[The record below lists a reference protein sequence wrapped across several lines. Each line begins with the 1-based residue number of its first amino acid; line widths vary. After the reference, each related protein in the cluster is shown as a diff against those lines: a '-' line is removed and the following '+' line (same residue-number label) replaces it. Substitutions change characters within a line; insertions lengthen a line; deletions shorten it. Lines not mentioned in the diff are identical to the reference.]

1 MDRLIGL
8 LPSGRGAPESSKV
21 RGGRRIGEIFRISGL
36 FPVPLP
42 EGNRKSDNKSTMEQK
57 KTGILYVLTV
67 HSESYRN
74 NLFYD
79 EVRRG
84 INIEANIR
92 GLNAE
97 FLFGFDY
104 DPDRFSDADGI
115 IFAPDG
121 SEQCASLLRVMKAR
135 YGIPIVQIDNQVYDD
150 ALKPPVDIFLGTDNF
165 HGGVVTAEYLASF
178 LPKKSPVLVLSGSE
192 HFPYLSYNDRLK
204 GITSTGYFDI
214 RTVLYGEFD
223 LARVHDILEE
233 YFRLGNEMPSAILA
247 FNDDSAIAARKVLNM
262 RGLGEKVLVTG
273 FDGSAAGR
281 VALSRGDIICSYD
294 QDPERL
300 GTEAV
305 RAYVRI
311 TEGSAPIERV
321 RLIRGPLLTAG
332 NIGCTFYAGVTDFL
346 DRTLTPFSFRKRRYE
361 RVDAES
367 CVKPLRDYRNELIC
381 PIISGPVEDLGRWL
395 RCIDAD
401 KFILVS
407 DNNKFLYSERL
418 RLETALKNEGFVMDA
433 VGFPGG
439 EKNKNPETLIA
450 LANEILGKKITKKSC
465 LVLVGGG
472 ITGNIGGFVAS
483 ILYRGIRF
491 VHVPTTVMHM
501 VDSSTGGKQA
511 VDSAFGKNSLGNFF
525 EPEFIYIDEQYLLTL
540 PDREIRSGLAE
551 CVKHALCQ
559 DSEFCETITK
569 NADLLFEG
577 RDVRLWREIVN
588 KTIRL
593 KTLLM
598 EADSYEINE
607 GMAMVYG
614 HTLGNA
620 VESTSGYSITHGE
633 AVSIGMVAAAEIS
646 ERLGIGEPG
655 LREAHEQ
662 ILSSVG
668 LPIRIP
674 KDLSDEKIMEFLLFD
689 KKYTS
694 DPLAFVLLR
703 NIGSLYMKE
712 GRVPQPVP
720 ESLVREVIRWLSE

>member
-1 MDRLIGL
+1 MG
-8 LPSGRGAPESSKV
+8 
-21 RGGRRIGEIFRISGL
+21 
-36 FPVPLP
+36 
-42 EGNRKSDNKSTMEQK
+42 T
-57 KTGILYVLTV
+57 LYVLTV
-67 HSESYRN
+67 HSERYQN

-92 GLNAE
+92 GLSVE
-97 FLFGFDY
+97 FLFGFDHE
-104 DPDRFSDADGI
+104 PDHFSDAEGF

-121 SEQCASLLRVMKAR
+121 SERCASLLREVKRR
-135 YGIPIVQIDNQVYDD
+135 YAVPMVQIDNQVYDD
-150 ALKPPVDIFLGTDNF
+150 ALRPPSDAFLGTDNF
-165 HGGVVTAEYLASF
+165 HGGKAIAEYLESF
-178 LPKKSPVLVLSGSE
+178 LPKGSPVVVLSGSE
-192 HFPYLSYNDRLK
+192 HFPFLSYNDRLK
-204 GITSTGYFDI
+204 GMKSTGYFDI
-214 RTVLYGEFD
+214 RAVLNSEFD
-223 LARVHDILEE
+223 LSRAHDVFEE
-233 YFRLGNEMPSAILA
+233 YIASGNAVPKAVMA
-247 FNDDSAIAARKVLNM
+247 FNDDSAIAARKVLNAH
-262 RGLGEKVLVTG
+262 GLGGSVLVTG

-305 RAYVRI
+305 RAYVGMQSGDVPV
-311 TEGSAPIERV
+311 EPV

-332 NIGCTFYAGVTDFL
+332 NIGCTFHAGVTDFL

-361 RVDAES
+361 ILES
-367 CVKPLRDYRNELIC
+367 GSRPKPLRDFRNELIC
-381 PIISGPVEDLGRWL
+381 PVLFGPIEGIGKWL
-395 RCIDAD
+395 REIDAD
-401 KFILVS
+401 RFILVS
-407 DNNKFLYSERL
+407 DNNDFLRAERK
-418 RLETALKNEGFVMDA
+418 RLVAALGAEGFAVDE

-439 EKNKNPETLIA
+439 ENHKNPETLIA
-450 LANEILGKKITKKSC
+450 LANEVLGKKITKKTC

-472 ITGNIGGFVAS
+472 ITGNVGGFVAS

-525 EPEFIYIDEQYLLTL
+525 EPEFIFIDERYLSTL
-540 PDREIRSGLAE
+540 PDQELRSGLAE

-559 DSEFCETITK
+559 DMEYCEMLEK
-569 NADLLFEG
+569 GADSLFRG
-577 RDVRLWREIVN
+577 HDFRLWREIVQR
-588 KTIRL
+588 TIRL

-620 VESTSGYSITHGE
+620 VESTSGYSMTHGE
-633 AVSIGMVAAAEIS
+633 AISIGMVAAAEIS
-646 ERLGIGEPG
+646 ERLGIGRPG
-655 LREAHEQ
+655 LRVAHER
-662 ILSSVG
+662 ILSSLG
-668 LPIRIP
+668 LPVRISRG
-674 KDLSDEKIMEFLLFD
+674 LSEDRIMEFLLFD

-703 NIGSLYMKE
+703 KVGMLYMKD
-712 GRVPQPVP
+712 GRVPQAVP
-720 ESLVREVIRWLSE
+720 ADLIRQVIRHLYD

>member
-1 MDRLIGL
+1 MG
-8 LPSGRGAPESSKV
+8 
-21 RGGRRIGEIFRISGL
+21 
-36 FPVPLP
+36 
-42 EGNRKSDNKSTMEQK
+42 T
-57 KTGILYVLTV
+57 LYVLTV
-67 HSESYRN
+67 HSERYQN

-92 GLNAE
+92 GLSVE
-97 FLFGFDY
+97 FLFGFDHE
-104 DPDRFSDADGI
+104 PDHFSDAEGF

-121 SEQCASLLRVMKAR
+121 SERCASLLREVKRR
-135 YGIPIVQIDNQVYDD
+135 YAVPMVQIDNQVYDD
-150 ALKPPVDIFLGTDNF
+150 ALRPPSDAFLGTDNF
-165 HGGVVTAEYLASF
+165 HGGKAIAEYLESF
-178 LPKKSPVLVLSGSE
+178 LPKGSPVVVLSGSE
-192 HFPYLSYNDRLK
+192 HFPFLSYNDRLK
-204 GITSTGYFDI
+204 GMRSTGYFDI
-214 RTVLYGEFD
+214 RAVLNSEFD
-223 LARVHDILEE
+223 LSRAHDVFEE
-233 YFRLGNEMPSAILA
+233 YIASGNAVPKAVMA
-247 FNDDSAIAARKVLNM
+247 FNDDSAIAARKVLNAH
-262 RGLGEKVLVTG
+262 GLGGSVLVTG

-305 RAYVRI
+305 RAYVGMQSGDVPV
-311 TEGSAPIERV
+311 EPV

-332 NIGCTFYAGVTDFL
+332 NIGCTFHAGVTDFL

-361 RVDAES
+361 ILES
-367 CVKPLRDYRNELIC
+367 GSRPKPLRDFRNELIC
-381 PIISGPVEDLGRWL
+381 PVLFGPIEGIGKWL
-395 RCIDAD
+395 REIDAD
-401 KFILVS
+401 RFILVS
-407 DNNKFLYSERL
+407 DNNDFLRAERK
-418 RLETALKNEGFVMDA
+418 RLVAALGAEGFAVDE

-439 EKNKNPETLIA
+439 ENHKNPETLIA
-450 LANEILGKKITKKSC
+450 LANEVLGKKITKKTC

-472 ITGNIGGFVAS
+472 ITGNVGGFVAS

-525 EPEFIYIDEQYLLTL
+525 EPEFIFIDERYLSTL
-540 PDREIRSGLAE
+540 PDQELRSGLAE

-559 DSEFCETITK
+559 DMEYCEMLEK
-569 NADLLFEG
+569 GADSLFRG
-577 RDVRLWREIVN
+577 HDFRLWREIVQR
-588 KTIRL
+588 TIRL

-620 VESTSGYSITHGE
+620 VESTSGYSMTHGE
-633 AVSIGMVAAAEIS
+633 AISIGMVAAAEIS
-646 ERLGIGEPG
+646 ERLGIGRPG
-655 LREAHEQ
+655 LRVAHER
-662 ILSSVG
+662 ILSSLG
-668 LPIRIP
+668 LPVRISRG
-674 KDLSDEKIMEFLLFD
+674 LSEDRIMEFLLFD

-703 NIGSLYMKE
+703 KVGMLYMKD
-712 GRVPQPVP
+712 GRVPQAVP
-720 ESLVREVIRWLSE
+720 ADLIRQVIRHLYD